1 LKKVLTQLLKSK
13 SWAWRIARIMIMVGL
28 VVWFAIIV
36 PVMIFE
42 EKFIYFPMKYPG
54 GFWFVASMDSP
65 KGAISPTIE
74 DCYFTAEDGVK
85 LHGWLCTPHR
95 NRDGKI
101 EPVPYEMTLLWFHG
115 NAGNITMRY
124 DLIKLL
130 MNIPVRILIIDYRGY
145 GKSEGTPT
153 EEGIYKDARAA
164 WNYLTVE
171 RETSPDRIVIFGKSL
186 GGAPAVDLASRVNA
200 GGLIVQS
207 SFSSAA
213 EMSRRMMPPFIP
225 RFMLRTKMDSATKIK
240 NVHCPK
246 LFIHSTADEVVPYR
260 LGRKLFDAA
269 PEPKEFYEIKGA
281 LHNETYTMGGKPYFN
296 KLRSFI
302 HSCAPNSSE

>member
-1 LKKVLTQLLKSK
+1 MKKILTKLWKNE
-13 SWAWRIARIMIMVGL
+13 SWGWRIGRVMIMVGL
-28 VVWFAIIV
+28 GIWLLIIV
-36 PVMIFE
+36 PIMIYE

-54 GFWFVASMDSP
+54 GLWFVASMQSP
-65 KGAISPTIE
+65 KGEISPTIE
-74 DCYFTAEDGVK
+74 DCNFTAEDGVK

-95 NRDGKI
+95 NTDGKI

-124 DLIKLL
+124 DLVKAL

-145 GKSEGTPT
+145 GKSEGTPS

-171 RETSPDRIVIFGKSL
+171 RETSPDRIIIFGKSL
-186 GGAPAVDLASRVNA
+186 GGAPAVDLASQVDA
-200 GGLIVQS
+200 AGLIVQS

-213 EMSRRMMPPFIP
+213 EMSRRMMPFLP
-225 RFMLRTKMDSATKIK
+225 RFLLRTKMDSATKIK
-240 NVHCPK
+240 DVHCPK
-246 LFIHSTADEVVPYR
+246 FFIHSTADEIVPYR

-281 LHNETYTMGGKPYFN
+281 LHNETYTAGGRNYFEKMRAFVESCVPPKP
-296 KLRSFI
+296 
-302 HSCAPNSSE
+302 